1 MKKVILLVTFPLLFM
16 DACSSF
22 KLEKRNSETER
33 PVTKQEAKKFSDS
46 EMKFIRIDAA
56 SIRKTLILSDD
67 NAPEHNFI
75 VKPLLLKPNQK
86 QSPEKIKPSAKNMSR
101 VKF

>member
-1 MKKVILLVTFPLLFM
+1 MKKVILLVTFPLLFI

-33 PVTKQEAKKFSDS
+33 SVTKQAKEFSGS

-56 SIRKTLILSDD
+56 SIRKTLIVSDD
-67 NAPEHNFI
+67 NATEHNFM
-75 VKPLLLKPNQK
+75 VKPLLLKSNQK
-86 QSPEKIKPSAKNMSR
+86 QSFKKIKPSAKNMSR